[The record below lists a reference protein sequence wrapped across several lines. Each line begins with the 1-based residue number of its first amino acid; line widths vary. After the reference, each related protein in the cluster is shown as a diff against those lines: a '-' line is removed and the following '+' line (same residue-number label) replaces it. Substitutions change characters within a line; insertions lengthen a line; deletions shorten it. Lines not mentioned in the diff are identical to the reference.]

1 MASVRDRG
9 NGSYQMVFTFGQ
21 QPNGKPQQYTD
32 TYRHPSGISS
42 PEAKRGA
49 LNIASEWEHSVKTG
63 DKYNPART
71 VNDIIEIYLQKGVT
85 KLKENT
91 LASYIC
97 QFKKRIIPTFGNY
110 LAIQLT
116 PSHINEY
123 LELLQDELMAGSRH
137 KITTALSAAY
147 SFAVERGYLKES
159 PCHHIV
165 NPPDEENEE
174 QWTMTIEQAQRYIA
188 FVRNC
193 KTDEDIKRILTFLSL
208 TGLRIGECLGLS
220 WDDINLDG
228 KYLTVR
234 HTLTSTNGL
243 HLTKPKTK
251 KSRRSIAIG
260 NECVNLLRQQKD
272 YSNKLHIAL
281 DTNYA
286 HPEIVF
292 PSGLGNYRDRHS
304 VYISLKRIT
313 EGTEFDFMTLH
324 KHRHVCATI
333 MLNKGADIATVSAML
348 GHSSIDITAKV
359 YAEVL
364 AELKQVAAHNVEQAL
379 FADNK
384 YLSANT

>member
-1 MASVRDRG
+1 
-9 NGSYQMVFTFGQ
+9 MVFTYGK

-32 TYRHPSGISS
+32 TYRHLSGISS
-42 PEAKRGA
+42 PEAKQEA
-49 LNIASEWEHSVKTG
+49 LKVATEWENSVKTG
-63 DKYNPART
+63 NKYNPTRT
-71 VNDIIEIYLQKGVT
+71 LKDIVEIYLEKGIT
-85 KLKENT
+85 NLKENT
-91 LASYIC
+91 IATYTS
-97 QFKKRIIPTFGNY
+97 QFNKHILPTFGCHP
-110 LAIQLT
+110 ATQLT
-116 PSHINEY
+116 TAQINEY
-123 LELLQDELMAGSRH
+123 LELIQDELKAGSRH
-137 KITTALSAAY
+137 KIITALSAAY
-147 SFAVERGYLKES
+147 TFAVARGYFKES
-159 PCHHIV
+159 PCHYIV

-174 QWTMTIEQAQRYIA
+174 QWTMTIKQAQRYIA

-220 WDDINLDG
+220 WDDLNLDE
-228 KYLTVR
+228 KFLTVR
-234 HTLTSTNGL
+234 HTLTSTNGP

-272 YSNKLHIAL
+272 YSNKLHIVL

-384 YLSANT
+384 YLSANS